1 MLNVVNYVFNF
12 VSVGSNILVFFF
24 FFKSMMDGLEILA
37 PFLCSMLN
45 IYLPIIQNLS

>member
-24 FFKSMMDGLEILA
+24 FFKSFEKRTIGNVLRGRGL
-37 PFLCSMLN
+37 SV
-45 IYLPIIQNLS
+45 